1 MALVVKNRVKET
13 TATTGTGTLTL
24 AGAVTGFQAF
34 SSALSNNDTTYYSLI
49 EPSTGSF
56 EVGIGT
62 FTASGTT
69 LARTTILASSNSN
82 NAINLTAGS
91 AEVFITQPAE
101 KAVFF
106 DASGDVTLIRN
117 PQSALQAATKQYV
130 DSIAAA
136 GLHYHD
142 PVRVQTTGNLNAT
155 YSNGTSGVGAT
166 LTNAG
171 SQAAISI
178 DGVTLSSADRVLVS
192 EQTNAAHNGIYT
204 VTTVGTASTNWI
216 LTRATDADSYGPSDP
231 DALGQGDAFFIK
243 EGDTNAG
250 HLDVMNTSGTIT
262 FGTTN
267 IVFAEVAETTVYS
280 AGNGLT
286 LSGTTFAAGAGT
298 GVTVNTNDISIG
310 QDVATTASPTFN
322 TVTANLTGNVTGN
335 VTGDVT
341 GNADTATAW
350 ETARTISLTGDVT
363 GTATGVDGSGNI
375 SITTTYNNDV
385 VLGTD
390 TSGNYIATG
399 AVSGNGLSGSA
410 SAEGATF
417 TVTSNAT
424 NSNTASTIVFR
435 DASGNFSAGTI
446 TANLSGVATNATNAT
461 NADTVDTLHA
471 SSFLRS
477 DANDTATG
485 ELTFNAKLDVANDT
499 FIGWGGGTNRPAI
512 TGNKSNN
519 RMQFYAGGA
528 ERLHIDTAGI
538 DVTGEVGINK
548 STIPNTGSS
557 EYKSV
562 VISNESASKSARF
575 LAMGAASAY
584 TSYSAL
590 VSGTHSGSTFYSPAL
605 IYTDTLRFF
614 SAPLNNEP
622 DDTNL
627 TERMRL
633 TTTGLGIGTSSISY
647 PLDVRK
653 NSTTDYVSSSTSS
666 ATPYATGDSV
676 ISLQNATSTTN
687 RAAYLALGST
697 DAWGVTN
704 VKYLG
709 VVSET
714 GTYGGNFIIGGRT
727 GSSSYSEHFRIDATG
742 KVGIGT
748 TDSAYPLTVQS
759 TGTSTL
765 NIKTTAT
772 NGYAQLK
779 MNNDAKSY
787 SIGVGATDQ
796 LYFYDDTSSA
806 NRIVIDANGN
816 ISMGSSTPT
825 SYSTYRYLDVVGG
838 ATTTGGVIQLKTS
851 DGSVNLTGYSSS
863 SGGFLGTTTNHNIY
877 FLQNN
882 STKMTLDTSGNLG
895 IGGVPLPH
903 YSNYNGATLH
913 LRQQT
918 ANYGTQLRFTT
929 THTGHT
935 TSDGAYIS
943 LWTDNNLYYSL
954 LENSKH
960 SFYVT
965 NTERASI
972 GADTSTFKTNL
983 QVEDHVL
990 QVGDISADNYLQLQ
1004 QDYANGRGFTYEYDN
1019 ASTFQNLQGSLTQYV
1034 VLGDSGLTS
1043 SETLFGVSTY
1053 SSGYYPRFK
1062 VAGNGNVTIY
1072 GDASI
1077 SGSLTVGGSPVG
1089 GGPSLTATA
1098 SGAISNGDPC
1108 IVNSDGTVSAVAT
1121 TSAGGT
1127 TGGAQQISN
1136 FGNQFYRNMVYDE
1149 GNNQLFAFYKGYNN
1163 YSYGRIGTVSGNTI
1177 TWGSRVTI
1185 DTGNSSYL
1193 RCVYDKH
1200 TGHVIVIYRTGSSA
1214 YARTINLSSGSF
1226 TTGSATYFNNNY
1238 ASYMD
1243 ICHDETANTNV
1254 VTFRTNT
1261 SNLRTILLSGNTSNT
1276 TIAVGNND
1284 TFEANGGQRAGITY
1298 DASAGCCVIFYRKY
1312 YSSTNSVHAVTCT
1325 PGGNSSGS
1333 TSTFGTVLN
1342 VSTGVVIYNTNNE
1355 DVFPV
1360 EYDPIQQKVLVAY
1373 KKSTDNY
1380 GYCRVLSVSGTT
1392 ISTSSETQFNN
1403 TVTNGM
1409 VLVYN
1414 TTSQNFAL
1422 AFEDATNSLGKA
1434 VTATV
1439 SGTSVS
1445 FSSAITLDSLQWGN
1459 SSGAY
1464 DPDTDNVFFFYQR
1477 ANNDIYYVQYDNV
1490 TQSTN
1495 LTSENYIG
1503 ISDAAYSNGATAT
1516 IQIVGSVDDAQSS
1529 LTAGQTYYIQNDGS
1543 LSTTAA
1549 TPSVVAG
1556 TAVSATK
1563 LIVKG

>member
-82 NAINLTAGS
+82 NAINLTAGN

-106 DASGDVTLIRN
+106 DASGDVTLTRN

-130 DSIAAA
+130 DTIAAA

-142 PVRVQTTGNLNAT
+142 PVRVQTTGNLSAT

-166 LTNAG
+166 LTNSG

-204 VTTVGTASTNWI
+204 VTTVGTASTNWV

-298 GVTVNTNDISIG
+298 GVTVNANDIAIG

-341 GNADTATAW
+341 GNADTASAW
-350 ETARTISLTGDVT
+350 ETARTVSLTGDVT

-375 SITTTYNNDV
+375 SIATTYNNDV

-461 NADTVDTLHA
+461 NADTVDSLHA

-477 DANDTATG
+477 DAADSASGTITISTGTNPALVAASDDWGEQLEIKRTNSSVNWPSIKFSNDAGEHGRVFVDVSTDYLMYVKNGGSNYETVWTSLTDGSGSGLDADTLDGVQGSSYLRSDANDTATG
-485 ELTFNAKLDVANDT
+485 LITFQNATDYQIVLQ
-499 FIGWGGGTNRPAI
+499 GTNSWAGIQFDDSASVTDYIWYNGTYGTFAI
-512 TGNKSNN
+512 GGSGSNVSGKKLHVDGGLSVGANSESTSTPSNGIYSEGQISVGGNTVWN
-519 RMQFYAGGA
+519 AGNDGSGSGLDA
-528 ERLHIDTAGI
+528 DTLDGQQGSYYIDTSSTAQ
-538 DVTGEVGINK
+538 TK
-548 STIPNTGSS
+548 SGNFTANG
-557 EYKSV
+557 Y
-562 VISNESASKSARF
+562 
-575 LAMGAASAY
+575 L
-584 TSYSAL
+584 
-590 VSGTHSGSTFYSPAL
+590 SGSTIYGTWFRAYGESGLYSESYGQHFYADSDGYYWESDGAIRVRDGHEGTIKLIMGYHDSGGAGFLNAGGSYWFYSNP
-605 IYTDTLRFF
+605 
-614 SAPLNNEP
+614 SNNTHAILGGSTNYNP
-622 DDTNL
+622 YNTVSSTRLMFGGGDTNAQASYY
-627 TERMRL
+627 
-633 TTTGLGIGTSSISY
+633 IGT
-647 PLDVRK
+647 
-653 NSTTDYVSSSTSS
+653 NME
-666 ATPYATGDSV
+666 
-676 ISLQNATSTTN
+676 N
-687 RAAYLALGST
+687 
-697 DAWGVTN
+697 
-704 VKYLG
+704 
-709 VVSET
+709 
-714 GTYGGNFIIGGRT
+714 YGGNYT
-727 GSSSYSEHFRIDATG
+727 KLDLKWATG
-742 KVGIGT
+742 MRFY
-748 TDSAYPLTVQS
+748 AYQS
-759 TGTSTL
+759 
-765 NIKTTAT
+765 
-772 NGYAQLK
+772 Y
-779 MNNDAKSY
+779 
-787 SIGVGATDQ
+787 
-796 LYFYDDTSSA
+796 
-806 NRIVIDANGN
+806 
-816 ISMGSSTPT
+816 
-825 SYSTYRYLDVVGG
+825 
-838 ATTTGGVIQLKTS
+838 
-851 DGSVNLTGYSSS
+851 
-863 SGGFLGTTTNHNIY
+863 GGFRFYEQNSGALLFSVGTGNTN
-877 FLQNN
+877 
-882 STKMTLDTSGNLG
+882 
-895 IGGVPLPH
+895 V
-903 YSNYNGATLH
+903 A
-913 LRQQT
+913 
-918 ANYGTQLRFTT
+918 
-929 THTGHT
+929 
-935 TSDGAYIS
+935 
-943 LWTDNNLYYSL
+943 
-954 LENSKH
+954 
-960 SFYVT
+960 VT
-965 NTERASI
+965 NDLS
-972 GADTSTFKTNL
+972 
-983 QVEDHVL
+983 
-990 QVGDISADNYLQLQ
+990 VG
-1004 QDYANGRGFTYEYDN
+1004 
-1019 ASTFQNLQGSLTQYV
+1019 
-1034 VLGDSGLTS
+1034 
-1043 SETLFGVSTY
+1043 
-1053 SSGYYPRFK
+1053 
-1062 VAGNGNVTIY
+1062 
-1072 GDASI
+1072 
-1077 SGSLTVGGSPVG
+1077 GSLTVGGSPVG

-1149 GNNQLFAFYKGYNN
+1149 GNNQLFAFYKGASN

-1214 YARTINLSSGSF
+1214 YARTISLSSGSF

-1276 TIAVGNND
+1276 TIAVGNNN

-1342 VSTGVVIYNTNNE
+1342 VSTGVVIYNTNND